1 MDVLNSS
8 LENNA
13 NIIVYHSNNGAQQ
26 QWYLQYAGDGYFY
39 IRSRQS
45 THCLKAGLGTGTP
58 VTQAAFTG
66 EDNQKRR
73 FVPADLKV
81 ETNAPKAPTNLSA
94 TNGLAHIR
102 LDWTANTDTDL
113 SGYTILRAE
122 LPQTTDAD
130 TLFNTIARGITS
142 CAFIDNNVLQGV
154 DYLYKIKAQDQVGNI
169 SPASNIVK
177 SSTTNEKGLVGK
189 WQFDG
194 NLSDESGNL
203 LHGISNSSSFIYLP
217 SLKISGESTAMFNGT
232 SHFVQLPHEVA
243 SMREM
248 TICTWI
254 RWRTDTPWQRIF
266 DFGNSTNHYMF
277 LTPNGQ
283 NQLRFVMK
291 NGGEEEILGTG
302 KIPLNI
308 WIHVAVTISDEA
320 VTLYLDGKQVAQST
334 EMKIRP
340 IDIRPTM
347 NFIGR
352 SQFSNDP
359 LLKAYIDDFRI
370 YNYALSTEE
379 LVGVTQD
386 TASNSVES
394 ETMAPSPVV
403 STEFYTLGGIRLLHP
418 VKGFNIVKYIHA
430 DGRIR
435 TERIFN

>member
-66 EDNQKRR
+66 EDNQKWR

-248 TICTWI
+248 TICT
-254 RWRTDTPWQRIF
+254 
-266 DFGNSTNHYMF
+266 
-277 LTPNGQ
+277 
-283 NQLRFVMK
+283 
-291 NGGEEEILGTG
+291 
-302 KIPLNI
+302 
-308 WIHVAVTISDEA
+308 
-320 VTLYLDGKQVAQST
+320 
-334 EMKIRP
+334 
-340 IDIRPTM
+340 
-347 NFIGR
+347 
-352 SQFSNDP
+352 
-359 LLKAYIDDFRI
+359 
-370 YNYALSTEE
+370 
-379 LVGVTQD
+379 
-386 TASNSVES
+386 
-394 ETMAPSPVV
+394 
-403 STEFYTLGGIRLLHP
+403 
-418 VKGFNIVKYIHA
+418 
-430 DGRIR
+430 
-435 TERIFN
+435 